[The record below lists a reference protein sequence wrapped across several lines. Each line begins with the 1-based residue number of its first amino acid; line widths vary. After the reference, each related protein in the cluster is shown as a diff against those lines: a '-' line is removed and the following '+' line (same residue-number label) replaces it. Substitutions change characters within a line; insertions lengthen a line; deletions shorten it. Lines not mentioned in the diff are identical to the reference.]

1 MRLLPEL
8 RMVNFL
14 IHRALLQECF
24 VSPLAHHPAII
35 QYQNPVGMANGRRPL
50 RNHKGGRGIGQ
61 SAYGGPEP
69 GIRGIVQG

>member
-14 IHRALLQECF
+14 VHRALLQECF

-61 SAYGGPEP
+61 SANGGPEP
-69 GIRGIVQG
+69 GIRSIVQG